1 MAVFNVKE
9 KNAGQVLIGGYL
21 DKATFGVTESG
32 KPKLTVSLVDGD
44 NKYYILFV
52 DTEKDGRKEP
62 GATNAKKVLCPEGKD
77 YKGVPLCIKA
87 FKSERTDENG
97 NTRVTYFGA
106 SKNAISF
113 RGRKITYKKDGK
125 EVYYYFGSASV
136 NANNDGHRIGIP
148 YGVYVNGEN
157 ATQWVNGN
165 ITEAQYADLQKKD
178 GSGCPLVIAA
188 IRDNGTEYIKLGAKP
203 AATTSTQSAQPASAP
218 AAPAPAAEP
227 VATTTDTQPAPE
239 PAPADTSVVDAE
251 EGGYLIEDAADDLL
265 EEEIAFD

>member
-1 MAVFNVKE
+1 MAVFEVKE
-9 KNAGQVLIGGYL
+9 KNNGQVLIGGYL

-62 GATNAKKVLCPEGKD
+62 GATNAKRVLCPEGKD
-77 YKGVPLCIKA
+77 YKGTPLCIKA

-157 ATQWVNGN
+157 ATQWANGN

-203 AATTSTQSAQPASAP
+203 AATQSTQSTQPASAP
-218 AAPAPAAEP
+218 AETTAPAAEP
-227 VATTTDTQPAPE
+227 VTTTTDTQPAPE
-239 PAPADTSVVDAE
+239 PAPAVVDAE